1 MCRICNYNQVKDIDR
16 ALLSGVSPAAL
27 SRRYNF
33 TASELQRHQEHLHQ
47 KMALAAKRLHANLH
61 QMLFCKLNIVME
73 MTLTVIRKTRH
84 NEDPKLF
91 LQAGREFTRIINLMH
106 KMADRLPLDP
116 EFIYCLMASPQWDQ
130 QEDALLPY
138 AFPAMS
144 ETRQSIKLN
153 LFAPCPEPEP
163 EPVQEPA
170 PGIAVPDSNLKIT
183 KSANRTMPRPILRDQ
198 PISVRQHRG
207 ESVMACCQPTGRRD
221 GTATEAR

>member
-16 ALLSGVSPAAL
+16 ALLSGVSAAAL
-27 SRRYNF
+27 SRRYKF
-33 TASELQRHQEHLHQ
+33 TASELQRHQDHLNQ
-47 KMALAAKRLHANLH
+47 KMDLAAGRFHANLH

-91 LQAGREFTRIINLMH
+91 FQAGREFTRIVNLMH

-116 EFIYCLMASPQWDQ
+116 EFIYCLMASPQWDE

-144 ETRQSIKLN
+144 ETRQSLKLN
-153 LFAPCPEPEP
+153 LFAPCPEPDP

-170 PGIAVPDSNLKIT
+170 PGGAVPDSNPKMKNPPAGPCPAPFSGINPFPPG
-183 KSANRTMPRPILRDQ
+183 S
-198 PISVRQHRG
+198 
-207 ESVMACCQPTGRRD
+207 
-221 GTATEAR
+221 TAVNQ